1 MRTLTEQRPSTTPE
15 VARDTTQ
22 RPDTRAW
29 LRERI
34 GSDVAIFVGVAWYVL
49 FFVGLALE
57 PDPTQPDAIPAWLG
71 TTIEVT
77 LLGLIGVTAAGL
89 LARRR
94 WGLVASMGA
103 ATLFVGLSVA
113 CPVSG
118 HHGFGA
124 WWFGQ
129 MACAIGLV
137 AVSTAALR
145 RSNAA
150 R

>member
-1 MRTLTEQRPSTTPE
+1 MRTITEERRPTTPDATRE
-15 VARDTTQ
+15 PAPRLDTG
-22 RPDTRAW
+22 AW

-34 GSDVAIFVGVAWYVL
+34 PSNLALFVGVAWYVL
-49 FFVGLALE
+49 FFIGMALE
-57 PDPTQPDAIPAWLG
+57 PEPTHPDVIPVWLG
-71 TTIEVT
+71 ATIDVA
-77 LLGLIGVTAAGL
+77 LLGLLAVTAAGL

-103 ATLFVGLSVA
+103 ATFFAGLSVA

-124 WWFGQ
+124 WWYGQ

-137 AVSTAALR
+137 AISIAALR
-145 RSNAA
+145 RSGAPD
-150 R
+150 